1 MVRRLFMLLVV
12 GPAWALPPGQGIVCE
27 RWPDAAECADGKPDC
42 TTCHTQ
48 PPAHN
53 AFGADIADALLPGAA
68 RPLSQA
74 DFEAGLPEVLASLAD
89 IDSDGDGVPNRAEMT
104 AGANPG
110 NAADTPGGRPVSGC
124 ESANPVWN
132 VCGYDAAHA
141 FKKLHLDVCGHSPDY
156 AALEGFRALKS
167 EAQADA
173 LADALDRC
181 LDTPF
186 WQGRDGVLWQLAHP
200 KVKPLAVI
208 KSGRDPGYIPL
219 ADYDDDYAL
228 FVYTQTDDR
237 DARDVLTADYFVV
250 ADSLVGYTRVP
261 ERMGQNAVLDRRAG
275 MITSRWFFVLNTM
288 FTPVPRAAAAQAYR
302 SNLGFEIA
310 RSEGLIEPDEA
321 QELVDYDDK
330 GILDEACAVCHR
342 TLDPLTYPFSRYH
355 GITGRDTGVY
365 DDRRMRRYD
374 EAAGSRIRE
383 VPEAGH
389 IFGEP
394 VANLVEWARV
404 AADSE
409 HFARATVKDYWRVLV
424 GHDPTTDEM
433 EAFEALVADFP
444 SVHNYR
450 VERMLHALIRMEAY
464 GAP

>member
-1 MVRRLFMLLVV
+1 
-12 GPAWALPPGQGIVCE
+12 
-27 RWPDAAECADGKPDC
+27 
-42 TTCHTQ
+42 
-48 PPAHN
+48 
-53 AFGADIADALLPGAA
+53 
-68 RPLSQA
+68 
-74 DFEAGLPEVLASLAD
+74 
-89 IDSDGDGVPNRAEMT
+89 MT

-181 LDTPF
+181 LATPF

-302 SNLGFEIA
+302 SYLGFEIA

-450 VERMLHALIRMEAY
+450 VERMLLALIRMEAY